1 MYIKQGNVNE
11 ARRLVENYYLFS
23 EQKFISFLEA
33 NVLKS
38 KGENKINDPV
48 NLYDDTI
55 LHYAVFHNK
64 EKLVDFL
71 LKNNA
76 DPFKLNKVSR
86 YIYNKIQRKK
96 SLLFSKEKGSSQ
108 HTR

>member
-1 MYIKQGNVNE
+1 MNE

-23 EQKFISFLEA
+23 DQKFISFLEA
-33 NVLKS
+33 NVIKTSDKS

-55 LHYAVFHNK
+55 LHYAVFHNI

-76 DPFKLNKVSR
+76 DPFKLNKVSNT
-86 YIYNKIQRKK
+86 IYNKKHRE
-96 SLLFSKEKGSSQ
+96 SKVLII
-108 HTR
+108 

>member
-1 MYIKQGNVNE
+1 MNE

-23 EQKFISFLEA
+23 DQKFISFLEA
-33 NVLKS
+33 NVLKTNDKS

-76 DPFKLNKVSR
+76 DPFKLNKVSNT
-86 YIYNKIQRKK
+86 IYNTNIEKAK
-96 SLLFSKEKGSSQ
+96 SLLFSEEERPS
-108 HTR
+108 

>member
-1 MYIKQGNVNE
+1 MYTKQGNVNE

-86 YIYNKIQRKK
+86 YIYNKN
-96 SLLFSKEKGSSQ
+96 
-108 HTR
+108 TR